1 MSIIIMNLYFIL
13 MEETMNFF
21 SEGNKLYNSQ
31 DYLRA
36 IDCYK
41 RAVSKKENELAPTIM
56 LVFASLNLK
65 IMTMLLP

>member
-1 MSIIIMNLYFIL
+1 
-13 MEETMNFF
+13 MNFF

-41 RAVSKKENELAPTIM
+41 RAVSKKKMKLAPTIM